1 MCNFLKYL
9 KTGKPNDSFTK
20 ELNESVEYARQNK
33 EWKEEYRM
41 MNMQERVWKQ
51 DARVELILKLISKG
65 KLTVDAGAEEL
76 GMSTSEVEEAMQKAG
91 IKIPE
96 LA

>member
-1 MCNFLKYL
+1 
-9 KTGKPNDSFTK
+9 
-20 ELNESVEYARQNK
+20 
-33 EWKEEYRM
+33 M

-65 KLTVDAGAEEL
+65 KLTIDAGAEEL